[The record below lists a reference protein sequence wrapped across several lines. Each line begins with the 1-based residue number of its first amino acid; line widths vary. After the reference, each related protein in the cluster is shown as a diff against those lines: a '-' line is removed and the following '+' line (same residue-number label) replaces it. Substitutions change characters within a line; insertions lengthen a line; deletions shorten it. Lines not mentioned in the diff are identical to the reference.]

1 MPPPC
6 LDVDPPLT
14 LALCK
19 MEAVEIW
26 LWRQILGIKCS
37 DRVRNEE
44 VSQLVE
50 KDRAIINSI

>member
-1 MPPPC
+1 
-6 LDVDPPLT
+6 
-14 LALCK
+14 